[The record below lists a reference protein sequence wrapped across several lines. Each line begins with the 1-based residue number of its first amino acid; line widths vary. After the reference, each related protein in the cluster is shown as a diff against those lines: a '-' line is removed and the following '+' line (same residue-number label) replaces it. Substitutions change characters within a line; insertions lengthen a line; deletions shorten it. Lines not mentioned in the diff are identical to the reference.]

1 MRSPCS
7 PESHPAANQP
17 ECRRRTVVGTCLPQ
31 PFLPGAGAY
40 AFPLVPG
47 KSPETL
53 WVHTH
58 LRNSHGIPSVRE
70 CFSSNHLPPLS
81 VSEAEIPARS
91 AFIPLW
97 VSEIG
102 SWHNQLMLYG
112 IKGFLL
118 PWTMLRVLSWKFLLV
133 VPSIPNRPRPEARNA
148 PAFTS
153 EITSVSLQHCKSPRA
168 SLL

>member
-81 VSEAEIPARS
+81 VSEAEILACSGVGDWLLAQSADALWHQRIPA
-91 AFIPLW
+91 PLDDAQGFVLEVP
-97 VSEIG
+97 VSCTKYPK
-102 SWHNQLMLYG
+102 QT
-112 IKGFLL
+112 K
-118 PWTMLRVLSWKFLLV
+118 T
-133 VPSIPNRPRPEARNA
+133 
-148 PAFTS
+148 
-153 EITSVSLQHCKSPRA
+153 
-168 SLL
+168 